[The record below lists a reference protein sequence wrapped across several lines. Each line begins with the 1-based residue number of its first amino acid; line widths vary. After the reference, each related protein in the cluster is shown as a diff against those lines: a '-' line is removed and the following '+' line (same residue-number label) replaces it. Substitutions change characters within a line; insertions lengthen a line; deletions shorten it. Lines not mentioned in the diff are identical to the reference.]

1 MSIRDYLTEI
11 FPELYAVKTNKRKQI
26 LVMASSDSHAEVQVE
41 DDLKSGEKI
50 ISIKRVKKK

>member
-1 MSIRDYLTEI
+1 M

-41 DDLKSGEKI
+41 DDLKPGEKI